1 MTSHLLEGTDVILVT
16 VYYLVFGFM
25 ASLAVNHLIELF
37 DEDIDKY
44 QSFPTWRLGL
54 EVGAHVVVLS
64 VVFYLLRLLIRR
76 IPFPWDGRRGYDH
89 SALYEIDGGIVLVV
103 VILFFQRRLVEKVG
117 IFQNRIREALGY
129 NDVPD
134 Q

>member
-1 MTSHLLEGTDVILVT
+1 MTSLLLEGTDVILVT
-16 VYYLVFGFM
+16 LYYLVFGFL
-25 ASLAVNHLIELF
+25 ASLLVNHVLEIF
-37 DEDIDKY
+37 DEDMDKY
-44 QSFPTWRLGL
+44 ETFSTWRLGV
-54 EVGAHVVVLS
+54 EVGAHVIILA

-89 SALYEIDGGIVLVV
+89 STLYEIDGGIVLVV
-103 VILFFQRRLVEKVG
+103 VILFFQRRLIEKVG

>member
-16 VYYLVFGFM
+16 VYYLVFGFL
-25 ASLAVNHLIELF
+25 ASLVVNHVIELF
-37 DEDIDKY
+37 DEDMDKY

-64 VVFYLLRLLIRR
+64 VVFYLLRLLIRH

>member
-1 MTSHLLEGTDVILVT
+1 MTSFLLESADVILVS
-16 VYYLVFGFM
+16 VYYLVFGFL
-25 ASLAVNHLIELF
+25 ASLLVNHFLEVF
-37 DEDIDKY
+37 DEDSDKY
-44 QSFPTWRLGL
+44 QTFSTWRLGL
-54 EVGAHVVVLS
+54 EVGAHVVLLAI
-64 VVFYLLRLLIRR
+64 VFYLLRVFIRR

-103 VILFFQRRLVEKVG
+103 VILFFQRRLIEKVG
-117 IFQNRIREALGY
+117 VFQNRIREALGY